1 MMRARAR
8 APVRSA
14 PVRSAVAAMAAVMA
28 VGARAG
34 AVPLFA
40 DVRLRSSRGGARGM
54 EPGEHGRDEE
64 EDAVHDTEGKA
75 GLEHA
80 ARLVD
85 RDVKPIDAGGAEDAE
100 GDIQSVAAREMGAV
114 GISDEAQVVH
124 ASDEGTDE
132 SQIDESDELGVGAAT
147 VVAEQRR
154 YGPGQRQH
162 RHDERDQDVVGRQLV
177 LVDEAVD
184 EPGEHAHRRDLPC
197 VGG

>member
-1 MMRARAR
+1 M
-8 APVRSA
+8 RSA

-132 SQIDESDELGVGAAT
+132 SQIDESDELGVGAAAM
-147 VVAEQRR
+147 VAEEGED
-154 YGPGQRQH
+154 GPDQGEH
-162 RHDERDQDVVGRQLV
+162 RDDEEDQDVFGGDDIV
-177 LVDEAVD
+177 LDVAID
-184 EPGEHAHRRDLPC
+184 EPRQHAHGGDLVP
-197 VGG
+197 